1 MKDQIV
7 NKMFKKHLVDF
18 FIIIF
23 IFLIDRSS
31 KLLVIGSPGTYEQYG
46 ISVTSFLSFN
56 LIWNEG
62 IAFGLFSFNEK
73 IYYNFLTIFICSII
87 AVIIWLMLKSEGFEK
102 FSYIMIIGGSFGNV
116 FDRIFYSAV
125 PDFIDI
131 HFNNFHWFIFNVAD
145 IFVTLGIFCLI
156 GIEIFSKKINE
167 NYK

>member
-18 FIIIF
+18 SIIIF

-31 KLLVIGSPGTYEQYG
+31 KLLVISSPGTYEQYG
-46 ISVTSFLSFN
+46 ISVTSFLNFN

-73 IYYNFLTIFICSII
+73 IYYNILTIFICLII
-87 AVIIWLMLKSEGFEK
+87 TIIIWLMFRSEGFEK
-102 FSYIMIIGGSFGNV
+102 LSYIMIIGGSFGNV

-156 GIEIFSKKINE
+156 SIEIFSKKINE